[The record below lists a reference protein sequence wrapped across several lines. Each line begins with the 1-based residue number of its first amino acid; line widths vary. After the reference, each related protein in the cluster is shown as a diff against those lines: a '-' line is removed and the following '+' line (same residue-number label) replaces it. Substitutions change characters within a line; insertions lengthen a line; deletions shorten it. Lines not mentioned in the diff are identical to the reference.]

1 MRDDVRLFDQPHHI
15 EVSILTVFPVNQHD
29 NNTSND
35 NSIDLKIYHQFLA
48 LMALNFRYGN
58 PNLRCRFSNEN

>member
-1 MRDDVRLFDQPHHI
+1 MQGMGPTVRSCALIGISCEKKQRGKGIFNQPHHI

-35 NSIDLKIYHQFLA
+35 NSIDLQSK
-48 LMALNFRYGN
+48 
-58 PNLRCRFSNEN
+58 